1 MSQSARQLVVDEKEQ
16 SYPVRDRIHGIRHL
30 GQASEDEVCTARDS
44 ERVASPMKMN
54 AATSQA
60 QYSPGYKT
68 KTRQKY
74 SLYIDDADLKKL
86 KAYEK
91 NVGVPVSESIRRA
104 ISRYLKNFQK
114 KPGLVLR

>member
-1 MSQSARQLVVDEKEQ
+1 MSHIARTLSLGEKQ
-16 SYPVRDRIHGIRHL
+16 RPFPVRERKEGIPRL
-30 GQASEDEVCTARDS
+30 EQASETDAGMRQDS
-44 ERVASPMKMN
+44 ERGVSPMKMN
-54 AATSQA
+54 TSAATQA
-60 QYSPGYKT
+60 HYSPGYKT

-104 ISRYLKNFQK
+104 IAYYLKNFQK
-114 KPGLVLR
+114 

>member
-1 MSQSARQLVVDEKEQ
+1 MSHIARDLSVGEKHR
-16 SYPVRDRIHGIRHL
+16 SYSVRDRLQAIEHF
-30 GQASEDEVCTARDS
+30 GQASESDVCVEQDS
-44 ERVASPMKMN
+44 ERGPGPMKTN
-54 AATSQA
+54 TAATNQA

-104 ISRYLKNFQK
+104 ISFYLKNFRK
-114 KPGLVLR
+114 